1 MDPARGDTD
10 PRERPSDEPVDADR
24 RPGDPV
30 ALSRRLLEGVRRG
43 EDTAGERRRLAAFD
57 PDALLAALDSDARR
71 LAFWCNVYNAYA
83 QHLLAADPDRW
94 KRRWLF
100 FRRSLLPVAGR
111 SLSLDDV
118 EHGLLRR
125 SMSSIGLGYLPRLR
139 PDAFERR
146 ARVDERDPRVHFA
159 LNCGAESCP
168 PIASYDADA
177 IDDQLDLA
185 AGGYLDA
192 TVEYDAE
199 RDLARVPR
207 LFLWY
212 RGDFGGRDG
221 IVAFLREYDATPA
234 DADPTLRYRGWD
246 WSLRRGAFVERG
258 RSGPG

>member
-1 MDPARGDTD
+1 MDSPRGGTD
-10 PRERPSDEPVDADR
+10 PDERRSDVAAASDPETD
-24 RPGDPV
+24 DPV
-30 ALSRRLLEGVRRG
+30 ALSRTLLEGVRRG
-43 EDTAGERRRLAAFD
+43 RDTADARRRLAAVD
-57 PDALLAALDSDARR
+57 PGALLAALDADDRR

-94 KRRWLF
+94 ERRWLF
-100 FRRSLLPVAGR
+100 FRRSLIPVAGR

-118 EHGLLRR
+118 EHGILRR
-125 SMSSIGLGYLPRLR
+125 SMSSLGLGYLPRLLTSE
-139 PDAFERR
+139 FEWR

-168 PIASYDADA
+168 PIAAYDANA
-177 IDDQLDLA
+177 VDDQLDLA
-185 AGGYLDA
+185 VGGYLDA
-192 TVEYDAE
+192 TVEYDAD

-221 IVAFLREYDATPA
+221 AVAFLREYDVIPV

-246 WSLRRGAFVERG
+246 WSLNRGALVESG
-258 RSGPG
+258 RSR